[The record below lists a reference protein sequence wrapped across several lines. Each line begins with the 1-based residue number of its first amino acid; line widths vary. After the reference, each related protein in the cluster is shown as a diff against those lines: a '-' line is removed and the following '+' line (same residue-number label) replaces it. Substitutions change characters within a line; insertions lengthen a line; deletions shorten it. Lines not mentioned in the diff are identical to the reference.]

1 MSNKNKK
8 KSISRAKKLE
18 LLNAKKI
25 ELQKKLD
32 KQKKEKFKQ
41 LNIRNLKVFGK
52 TCNFLVPFVLC
63 GCITVGAFKI
73 FGGGFPFVTDKIEKY
88 KLYDLDFDSKGY
100 VSMNE
105 EYTNFGILSVL
116 DKNELVVYSP
126 WKKTDNGYSRTK
138 REYKVKTI
146 KSLEL
151 FDAVLNEDYSYIKD
165 NITDFEEEVQ
175 TSNEIDEESNN
186 YIIQA
191 SLRMLDKTD
200 FITFDETELK
210 NIIITIVEIVLGLGI
225 PSIIAWR
232 RDFEYLYEIKYINE
246 DYQEKIKPYKSIKA
260 ELNETNNKILSLSKK
275 KGGRK

>member
-41 LNIRNLKVFGK
+41 FNIRNLKIFGK

-63 GCITVGAFKI
+63 GCITVGAIRF
-73 FGGGFPFVTDKIEKY
+73 FGGGFPFVTDKIKKY
-88 KLYDLDFDSKGY
+88 KLHDLDFDSKGY

-105 EYTNFGILSVL
+105 EYINFGILSEL
-116 DKNELVVYSP
+116 DKNKLVVYSP
-126 WKKTDNGYSRTK
+126 WEKTDNGYSRIK

-151 FDAVLNEDYSYIKD
+151 FDAVLNEDYSYIED
-165 NITDFEEEVQ
+165 NITDFKEEIQ
-175 TSNEIDEESNN
+175 TSNNIDEESNN

-200 FITFDETELK
+200 LITFDETALK

-260 ELNETNNKILSLSKK
+260 ELNETNNKILSLSNK